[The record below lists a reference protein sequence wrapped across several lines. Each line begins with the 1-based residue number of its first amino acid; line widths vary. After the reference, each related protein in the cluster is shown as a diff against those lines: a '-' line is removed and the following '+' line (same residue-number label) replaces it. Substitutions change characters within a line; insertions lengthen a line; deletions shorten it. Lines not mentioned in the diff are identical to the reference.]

1 MTTRFFLCKRCGNVI
16 IKIVDSGVVPVC
28 CGEEMVELRPNRTD
42 VGMEKHVPVVECK
55 CGGCLKV
62 KVGSLPHPMS
72 EEHHIS
78 FIYVET
84 ENGGQIRWLDP
95 EGKAEAE
102 FRLGKEKPIAV
113 YEYCNIHGLWK
124 ADLTGKC

>member
-55 CGGCLKV
+55 SAMKKKQLYSSCIFTKLLAAPK
-62 KVGSLPHPMS
+62 
-72 EEHHIS
+72 
-78 FIYVET
+78 
-84 ENGGQIRWLDP
+84 
-95 EGKAEAE
+95 
-102 FRLGKEKPIAV
+102 
-113 YEYCNIHGLWK
+113 
-124 ADLTGKC
+124 